1 MQIFWGKELEN
12 MTQNNVE
19 VNLAIYFWA
28 KGNQL
33 HGLASAIFNEG
44 FDGLGS

>member
-1 MQIFWGKELEN
+1 MQIFWGKEQEN

-33 HGLASAIFNEG
+33 FG
-44 FDGLGS
+44 FG